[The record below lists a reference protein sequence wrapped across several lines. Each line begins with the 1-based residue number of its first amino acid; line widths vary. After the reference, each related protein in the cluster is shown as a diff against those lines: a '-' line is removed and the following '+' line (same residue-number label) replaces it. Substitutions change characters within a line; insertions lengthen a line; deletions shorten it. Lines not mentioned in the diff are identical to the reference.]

1 MTTDAAMIFLHVFSI
16 IIWIGGM
23 AMMRCVVY
31 PSLNSLPNDEV
42 KTAQK
47 INVMKRFIFVA
58 SPFILILM
66 GTGIYL
72 MSSFQ
77 GNMNVHIKEAIWLVM
92 VLNFV
97 FMYLQVKK
105 AEKTVKEN
113 QDFAK
118 AQKQL
123 SIITNFL
130 IPATILPGMG
140 AIILGIMLKMGG
152 GF

>member
-23 AMMRCVVY
+23 AMIRCVVY

-47 INVMKRFIFVA
+47 INVMKRFIFIA

-72 MSSFQ
+72 MLSSFQ
-77 GNMNVHIKEAIWLVM
+77 GNINVHIKEAMWLIM
-92 VLNFV
+92 LLNFV

-123 SIITNFL
+123 SMITNFL

-140 AIILGIMLKMGG
+140 AIILGIMLK

>member
-23 AMMRCVVY
+23 AMIRCVVY

-47 INVMKRFIFVA
+47 INVMKRFIFIA

-72 MSSFQ
+72 MLSSFQ
-77 GNMNVHIKEAIWLVM
+77 GNINVHIKEAMWLIM
-92 VLNFV
+92 LLNFV

-123 SIITNFL
+123 SMITNFL

-140 AIILGIMLKMGG
+140 AIILGIILK

>member
-1 MTTDAAMIFLHVFSI
+1 MTTDAAIIFLHVFSV

-47 INVMKRFIFVA
+47 INVMRRFIFVA

-97 FMYLQVKK
+97 LMYLQVKK
-105 AEKTVKEN
+105 
-113 QDFAK
+113 
-118 AQKQL
+118 QKKLLKKIRILLKLKNNFQL
-123 SIITNFL
+123 LQIF
-130 IPATILPGMG
+130 
-140 AIILGIMLKMGG
+140 
-152 GF
+152 

>member
-23 AMMRCVVY
+23 AMIRCVVY

-47 INVMKRFIFVA
+47 INVMKRFIFIA

-72 MSSFQ
+72 MLSSFQ
-77 GNMNVHIKEAIWLVM
+77 GNLNVHIKEAMWLIM
-92 VLNFV
+92 LLNFV

-123 SIITNFL
+123 SMITNFL

-140 AIILGIMLKMGG
+140 AIILGIMLK